1 MSQSH
6 EFLTPQQILE
16 HAICYENGIVNFR
29 MLHTLLHILINN
41 IDGMDTYRIELR
53 TDLHNNEKKCDF
65 SENVMESKPSIVLTE
80 NLVGKDGKKS
90 NAITKKSTDVVNK
103 IISESSKNDTT
114 PIVVLSGATS
124 DPVDKSR
131 SETSMATVQIDDAT
145 NVKITVAE
153 SDAKSHEKQ
162 DEITD
167 KKKDN
172 YGERLN
178 ELENAIKSLTVNV
191 NDLSRNFH
199 VFQTTRVKCD
209 EIGQLMSK
217 LNKLEKQFYEKH
229 GNDSVSPAVIM
240 TGTDTNEVVV
250 NVVSQFLDAE
260 IYIFILYRM
269 LHRTCLKRQI

>member
-6 EFLTPQQILE
+6 EFLTPQQILQ
-16 HAICYENGIVNFR
+16 HAICFENGIVNFR

-41 IDGMDTYRIELR
+41 IDSMDTYRIELR

-103 IISESSKNDTT
+103 IISESSKYDTT
-114 PIVVLSGATS
+114 PIIVVSGATS

-153 SDAKSHEKQ
+153 LDAKSHEKQ

-217 LNKLEKQFYEKH
+217 LNELEKQFYEKH
-229 GNDSVSPAVIM
+229 GNDSVSPAVMM

-260 IYIFILYRM
+260 IFIFILYRM
-269 LHRTCLKRQI
+269 LHRTCLKR